1 MAAYE
6 VVFAANADGA
16 VAVLLERAAAR
27 RILGVDLGHH
37 LVKIELAERV
47 ARTQRHRLGRIAF
60 SPTILLADDD
70 PRYRVRREPFDV
82 VDPRGADG
90 LSLRVDHPEDVLLRL
105 ADLLEVLLLLV
116 ERRGHAMAE
125 VARDLQSRDPAA
137 EPLPAPTPPGPSRPR
152 LPRSPG
158 PNPAAPESGQAW
170 W

>member
-60 SPTILLADDD
+60 SPTILLSDDD
-70 PRYRVRREPFDV
+70 PRYRVRRVPVDV

-105 ADLLEVLLLLV
+105 ADLLELLLLLV
-116 ERRGHAMAE
+116 ERLGHAMVE
-125 VARDLQSRDPAA
+125 VAVYLLFLRARVEAFL
-137 EPLPAPTPPGPSRPR
+137 
-152 LPRSPG
+152 
-158 PNPAAPESGQAW
+158 
-170 W
+170 

>member
-6 VVFAANADGA
+6 VVFAVHADGA

-125 VARDLQSRDPAA
+125 VARDLHVREPRDEALRVLVPRGT
-137 EPLPAPTPPGPSRPR
+137 ERHQLSPEYGPEHGRP
-152 LPRSPG
+152 
-158 PNPAAPESGQAW
+158 E
-170 W
+170 